1 MDLGREDNGSDG
13 KTGEA
18 VGGIVK
24 GLMLSSRPK
33 VLRLEL
39 KKDQPWR
46 IHVDVWQNQYNTVK

>member
-1 MDLGREDNGSDG
+1 MDLGREDNGRDG

-24 GLMLSSRPK
+24 GSMLSSRPK

-39 KKDQPWR
+39 KKEQ
-46 IHVDVWQNQYNTVK
+46 QEK